1 MSLQPGREARIDLDA
16 IEHNTRLLRERAGTA
31 HAMAV
36 VKANGYGHGAVES
49 ARAALRGGA
58 DHLGVVD
65 LVEALELRAAGITSP
80 VLAWIHDPEPDF
92 AAAIAAGVELGLGT
106 AGMLEAAAAAGAPSV
121 QLKLDTGL
129 GRNGVPEAEWPAL
142 FARAAAIERAGGPRI
157 RGLFSHLAGAGE
169 HEDRAQLAA
178 FERALGLAEEA
189 GLRPELRHLAAT
201 AGALFLPEAR
211 FDLVRLGIG
220 LYGHSPVEHV
230 SGAELG
236 LRPAMTLSAPVVAV
250 KRVPAGHGVS
260 YGFTHRTEREST
272 LALVPLGYADGV
284 PRQASGR
291 GPVRIGGR
299 TFTVAGRVAM
309 DQIVVDVGEHPVS
322 VGDRAVLFGD
332 PALGDPGARDWA
344 DAAGTIDYEIVT
356 RIGHRVPRR
365 YGGGA

>member
-31 HAMAV
+31 HTMAV
-36 VKANGYGHGAVES
+36 VKADGYGHGAVES

-65 LVEALELRAAGITSP
+65 LVEALALRSAGITAP
-80 VLAWIHDPEPDF
+80 VLAWIHDPQPDF
-92 AAAIAAGVELGLGT
+92 AAAVAADVELGLGT
-106 AGMLEAAAAAGAPSV
+106 AAMLEAAASAGASSV

-142 FARAAAIERAGGPRI
+142 FARAAAIERSGGPRI

-178 FERALGLAEEA
+178 FERALGMAEEA

-211 FDLVRLGIG
+211 LDMVRLGIG
-220 LYGHSPVEHV
+220 LYGHSPVARV
-230 SGAELG
+230 TGAELG

-250 KRVPAGHGVS
+250 KRVPSGHGVS
-260 YGFTHRTEREST
+260 YGFTHRTSGEST

-284 PRQASGR
+284 PRQASGS
-291 GPVRIGGR
+291 GPVRVAGR
-299 TFTVAGRVAM
+299 TFAVAGRVAM
-309 DQIVVDVGEHPVS
+309 DQLILDVGDHPVA
-322 VGDRAVLFGD
+322 VGDTAVLFGD
-332 PALGDPGARDWA
+332 PALGEPGARDWA

-356 RIGHRVPRR
+356 RIGPRVPRR
-365 YGGGA
+365 YEGGR